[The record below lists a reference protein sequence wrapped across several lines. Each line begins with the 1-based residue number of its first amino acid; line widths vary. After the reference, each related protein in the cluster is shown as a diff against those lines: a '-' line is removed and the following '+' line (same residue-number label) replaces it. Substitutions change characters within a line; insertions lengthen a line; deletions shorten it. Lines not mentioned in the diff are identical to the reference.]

1 MKMDLR
7 SEVAIIRLPRGIFG
21 TSYMCDY
28 DQLGGGYENLID
40 KFLKVGGI
48 IEKVSR
54 CNNENCEK

>member
-1 MKMDLR
+1 M
-7 SEVAIIRLPRGIFG
+7 AIIRLPRGIFG